1 MMCAARIYLS
11 LCTERLKGTAKIYLF
26 VMKLRWAAMCF
37 VGATDLFQ
45 VIADRRGSREKL
57 CNSNINK
64 LAVAVGSYVFCG
76 GDGFVSSDC

>member
-1 MMCAARIYLS
+1 
-11 LCTERLKGTAKIYLF
+11 
-26 VMKLRWAAMCF
+26 MCF